1 MPANVRR
8 INRLW
13 RIVGPDGKVELTAKG
28 KPRDGGGHPSKE
40 VAMSQARA
48 MNAPRNRLE
57 RL

>member
-1 MPANVRR
+1 MPAEVKR

-13 RIVGPDGKVELTAKG
+13 RIVGPDGAIEMTVKG
-28 KPRDGGGHPSKE
+28 KPRDGGGHPSKK